1 MYKDGNKKT
10 FTEFNAEIAPR
21 TKSAEDKEI
30 SENAKKSRGDKRIF
44 IG

>member
-1 MYKDGNKKT
+1 MQIKDRYKK
-10 FTEFNAEIAPR
+10 FNAHR

-30 SENAKKSRGDKRIF
+30 TVNAKESRSDKRIF